1 MRIRNVLLVTAVLS
15 AAIAAFADPSP
26 GTAAA
31 PAERPV
37 RVFVAG
43 DSTASIY
50 AAGEAPR
57 AGWGQALPVFLNH
70 HVQVVDEA
78 VSGSSSKSFIALGGL
93 KRIESAIGTGDYLLI
108 SFGHNDEKIN
118 DPARGTDPYTTY
130 QAYLSEYIDVA
141 RTHGATPVLVT
152 SVERRRFT
160 ADGTAMPSHGDYPAA
175 MIDLGQR
182 TGVAVV
188 DLATLSRQLWQ
199 KLGPEGTKE
208 CFLWLA
214 PGANPNYPHGISD
227 NTHFA
232 AKGAIEVARI
242 VARQLKDQRIL
253 HPDAV
258 VRLGA
263 PADESRIVWP
273 PERPA

>member
-1 MRIRNVLLVTAVLS
+1 M
-15 AAIAAFADPSP
+15 
-26 GTAAA
+26 
-31 PAERPV
+31 

-50 AAGEAPR
+50 AADEAPR

-70 HVQVVDEA
+70 DLQVVDEA
-78 VSGSSSKSFIALGGL
+78 ISGSSSKSFIALGGL

-108 SFGHNDEKIN
+108 SFGHNDEKID

-130 QAYLSEYIDVA
+130 QAYLSEYIAVA
-141 RTHGATPVLVT
+141 RAQGATPVLVT

-160 ADGTAMPSHGDYPAA
+160 VDGTAVPSHGDYPSA
-175 MIDLGQR
+175 MTDLGRR

-188 DLATLSRQLWQ
+188 DLTTLSRQLWQ
-199 KLGPEGTKE
+199 ELGPEGTKE

-214 PGANPNYPHGISD
+214 PGENPNYPDGISD

-232 AKGAIEVARI
+232 ARGAIEVARI
-242 VARQLKDQRIL
+242 VARQLKGQRIL
-253 HPDAV
+253 PSNAV
-258 VRLGA
+258 VGLGA
-263 PADESRIVWP
+263 PVDESRIIWP
-273 PERPA
+273 PERPV